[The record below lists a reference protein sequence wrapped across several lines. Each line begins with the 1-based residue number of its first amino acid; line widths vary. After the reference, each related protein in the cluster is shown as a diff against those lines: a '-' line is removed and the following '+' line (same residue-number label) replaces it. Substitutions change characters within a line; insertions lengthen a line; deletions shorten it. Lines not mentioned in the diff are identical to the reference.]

1 MSFVGR
7 ILIPAPHGQLEAIYR
22 PRDGAAER
30 VALLMHPHPLY
41 GGSMHNKVIYNAA
54 KALDELGWETL
65 RFNFRGVGA
74 SSGVFADGAGE
85 LDDARTALAFLR
97 EQRATA
103 RRTLLLGFSFGAAVA
118 LALAARAPDVDAII
132 AIGTPPGDALGQ
144 LAGGLPEPPIAF
156 IHGERDEIAPLA
168 ALRDWLRRQ
177 APQIGAGALHVIAGA
192 DHFFADHLAELRA
205 GVRAAAQT
213 VT

>member
-85 LDDARTALAFLR
+85 LDDAGTALAFLR
-97 EQRATA
+97 EQRPTA
-103 RRTLLLGFSFGAAVA
+103 RRTLLLGFSFGAAIA

-132 AIGTPPGDALGQ
+132 AIGMPPGHSLGQ
-144 LAGGLPEPPIAF
+144 LAGGLPEPPITF
-156 IHGERDEIAPLA
+156 IHGERDAVAPLA
-168 ALRDWLRRQ
+168 ALRDWLAQ
-177 APQIGAGALHVIAGA
+177 GGTGALHVIAGA

-205 GVRAAAQT
+205 GVRAAAQA